1 MESMTGVAAAGSQ
14 LMIFTTGRG
23 NPIGYPIVP
32 VLKVASTSP
41 MFEQMADD
49 MDINAGV
56 ILDGTPMQ
64 EVGQQITDMVK
75 LVLDGELTKAELN
88 QQEGIV
94 CLYTL
99 HPAF

>member
-1 MESMTGVAAAGSQ
+1 
-14 LMIFTTGRG
+14 
-23 NPIGYPIVP
+23 
-32 VLKVASTSP
+32 
-41 MFEQMADD
+41 
-49 MDINAGV
+49 
-56 ILDGTPMQ
+56 
-64 EVGQQITDMVK
+64 VGQQITDMVK

>member
-23 NPIGYPIVP
+23 NPIGNPIVP

-56 ILDGTPMQ
+56 ILDGAPMQ
-64 EVGQQITDMVK
+64 EVGQRITDMVK
-75 LVLDGELTKAELN
+75 RVLDGELTKAELN